1 MDQALDWGKMA
12 DDEPFQSWEAR
23 ADAQF
28 ASATARNENTEACIQ
43 LQRDDNSSIL
53 NQNFP
58 PLKEDS
64 PAILNSHGN
73 KFPHSID
80 TSSLGGSEY
89 APSPLKTRA
98 QRQKKGQPLP
108 LTKQMKTVNREL
120 KAYSRKSKSTA
131 QPQTSNPDA
140 FQWQLYEKDK
150 KKREDEATT
159 TIANDEQ
166 HQWKVC
172 VYAKSPI
179 VTAGASGTISSP
191 LNAENITI
199 AHEEKAK

>member
-1 MDQALDWGKMA
+1 MA

-23 ADAQF
+23 ANAQF
-28 ASATARNENTEACIQ
+28 AAATARNENTECYIQ

-73 KFPHSID
+73 KSSHSIN
-80 TSSLGGSEY
+80 TSSLGGYE
-89 APSPLKTRA
+89 
-98 QRQKKGQPLP
+98 
-108 LTKQMKTVNREL
+108 
-120 KAYSRKSKSTA
+120 KSKSTA
-131 QPQTSNPDA
+131 QPQTSDPDV

-150 KKREDEATT
+150 KNREDEAAA

-166 HQWKVC
+166 HQWKVDYNLYGMDHLH
-172 VYAKSPI
+172 VSKTKFHHPARDVFSRRKANDDNSQHTTTDFQAAYEEALRLLKWL
-179 VTAGASGTISSP
+179 ASSKA
-191 LNAENITI
+191 AEDIL
-199 AHEEKAK
+199 